1 MSRGQQ
7 LVRAWVVASGASLLG
22 AVAHLLAGGLL
33 PSPIILLLVTSLSA
47 LITLGLGRLQ
57 LARTSLAAGVLL
69 GQGLLHLLYSQGGH
83 GTYLPL
89 SKQQTGHHLGHG
101 ATSYGQAADF
111 TGSASQQA
119 DGLMLLGHLLVA
131 ALTFALLAYGE
142 ESYRLLTRLLAAS
155 CRALLSQLP
164 RILPWRPAIYRPQI
178 IHLARIK
185 PALLAL
191 TSPTRGPPALLA

>member
-7 LVRAWVVASGASLLG
+7 LARAWIVASSASLLG
-22 AVAHLLAGGLL
+22 AAAHLLAGGLL

-83 GTYLPL
+83 RAHL
-89 SKQQTGHHLGHG
+89 SLDQQTGHHLGHG
-101 ATSYGQAADF
+101 ATSYGLATDLTA
-111 TGSASQQA
+111 SAKQPQ